1 MPRSNNIKKDEEIKD
16 PVVKP
21 KGRSAT
27 RQRSEPVKPKR
38 ERGAA
43 AKAVLSPEKATKV
56 VRRIPRILE
65 RYRNE
70 ILPTMIQEFGYKS
83 PLEAPKLQRVV
94 LNIGLGEALL
104 NANALESAKRDLTLI
119 TGQMPVITRAHKS
132 IAGFKIRQGMG
143 IGIMVTLRG
152 SRMYDFLDKL
162 INAVFPRI
170 RDFRGVPRTSFDGRG
185 NYSLGLREQASFP
198 EIDYNSVDR
207 LRGLQI
213 SIVTSARNNGEGFR
227 LLELVGMPFAREAS
241 VR

>member
-21 KGRSAT
+21 KGRSTT

-38 ERGAA
+38 ERGTA
-43 AKAVLSPEKATKV
+43 AKAALSPEKAAKV

-170 RDFRGVPRTSFDGRG
+170 IDFR
-185 NYSLGLREQASFP
+185 
-198 EIDYNSVDR
+198 
-207 LRGLQI
+207 
-213 SIVTSARNNGEGFR
+213 
-227 LLELVGMPFAREAS
+227 
-241 VR
+241 